1 MLCIAIDAMVKT
13 NDKERFDDVLALLD
27 SIGQIDGCMVNSYT
41 TTAQEATHTTV
52 TVDLTV
58 YHD

>member
-1 MLCIAIDAMVKT
+1 MVET
-13 NDKERFDDVLALLD
+13 NDKDRFDDVLAFLD
-27 SIGQIDGCMVNSYT
+27 SIGEIDDCMVNSYT

-58 YHD
+58 FHNEGEN

>member
-1 MLCIAIDAMVKT
+1 MVET

-27 SIGQIDGCMVNSYT
+27 SIGQIDDCMVNSYT

-58 YHD
+58 FHNEGEN